1 MTHGYLF
8 STRRS
13 RRRSRSSRINLAE
26 GNATVLIIGRH
37 LLPLLNLRH
46 TSAIDGF
53 QRIGNSLTRL
63 HIPQLEEGDGDETG
77 TPETT
82 DGFGDKPFRIGLS
95 DDNDGL
101 AGFGIKF
108 IRSLCLEIVLDD
120 AVNHGAAVTSAHF
133 AHCGETRERVGRGK
147 GLGRRVRMRMRM
159 RMRLRGRM
167 RRRILEQ
174 AIGET
179 GVVGFFVVVVV
190 VVAVVEV
197 DERRA
202 ATAAARMETVSLVFA
217 DNLEKGHGH
226 QPPGRRDQR
235 IAGFVP
241 VQGVLAADDVKEV
254 ALAEGEFLGVLGV
267 GLVVTDGLDDLR
279 GRKRDISE
287 RQENVKPSIGRERIK
302 DRNRNGRMVI
312 ESQR

>member
-167 RRRILEQ
+167 RRRRLEQ

-190 VVAVVEV
+190 VAVVEV
-197 DERRA
+197 DERRT
-202 ATAAARMETVSLVFA
+202 ATAGAGMKRVSLVFA

-226 QPPGRRDQR
+226 QPPGSRDQR

-241 VQGVLAADDVKEV
+241 VQGVLAADDVKKV

>member
-1 MTHGYLF
+1 MTPHGHLF

-13 RRRSRSSRINLAE
+13 RRGSRSSRVNLAK
-26 GNATVLIIGRH
+26 GNATVLILGRH
-37 LLPLLNLRH
+37 LLPLLNLGH
-46 TSAIDGF
+46 TGAIDGF
-53 QRIGNSLTRL
+53 QRIGNGLTGL

-167 RRRILEQ
+167 RRRRLEQ

-179 GVVGFFVVVVV
+179 GVVGFFVVGVGVVGAV
-190 VVAVVEV
+190 VVVEV
-197 DERRA
+197 DERRT
-202 ATAAARMETVSLVFA
+202 ATAGAGMKRVSLVFA

-267 GLVVTDGLDDLR
+267 GLVVTDGLDNL
-279 GRKRDISE
+279 
-287 RQENVKPSIGRERIK
+287 
-302 DRNRNGRMVI
+302 
-312 ESQR
+312 

>member
-1 MTHGYLF
+1 
-8 STRRS
+8 
-13 RRRSRSSRINLAE
+13 
-26 GNATVLIIGRH
+26 
-37 LLPLLNLRH
+37 
-46 TSAIDGF
+46 
-53 QRIGNSLTRL
+53 
-63 HIPQLEEGDGDETG
+63 
-77 TPETT
+77 
-82 DGFGDKPFRIGLS
+82 
-95 DDNDGL
+95 
-101 AGFGIKF
+101 
-108 IRSLCLEIVLDD
+108 
-120 AVNHGAAVTSAHF
+120 
-133 AHCGETRERVGRGK
+133 
-147 GLGRRVRMRMRM
+147 MRMRM

>member
-1 MTHGYLF
+1 
-8 STRRS
+8 
-13 RRRSRSSRINLAE
+13 
-26 GNATVLIIGRH
+26 
-37 LLPLLNLRH
+37 
-46 TSAIDGF
+46 
-53 QRIGNSLTRL
+53 
-63 HIPQLEEGDGDETG
+63 
-77 TPETT
+77 
-82 DGFGDKPFRIGLS
+82 
-95 DDNDGL
+95 
-101 AGFGIKF
+101 
-108 IRSLCLEIVLDD
+108 
-120 AVNHGAAVTSAHF
+120 
-133 AHCGETRERVGRGK
+133 
-147 GLGRRVRMRMRM
+147 MRMRM

-179 GVVGFFVVVVV
+179 GVVGFFFVVVV

-226 QPPGRRDQR
+226 QPPGSRDQR

-241 VQGVLAADDVKEV
+241 VQGVLAADDVKKV

>member
-8 STRRS
+8 NTRRS

-95 DDNDGL
+95 DDDDGL
-101 AGFGIKF
+101 AGFGIEF
-108 IRSLCLEIVLDD
+108 IRSLRLEIVLDD
-120 AVNHGAAVTSAHF
+120 AVDHGAAVTSAHF
-133 AHCGETRERVGRGK
+133 AHCGETRESCGRGK

-159 RMRLRGRM
+159 RMGLRGRM
-167 RRRILEQ
+167 RRRRLEQ

-179 GVVGFFVVVVV
+179 GVVGFFVVV

-217 DNLEKGHGH
+217 DNLEKGHRH
-226 QPPGRRDQR
+226 QPPSSRDQR

-241 VQGVLAADDVKEV
+241 VQGVLAADDVKKV

-279 GRKRDISE
+279 GRKGDISE
-287 RQENVKPSIGRERIK
+287 RQENVILSIGRERIE
-302 DRNRNGRMVI
+302 DRNRNGRIMI